1 MKRLLTIL
9 TAIILIL
16 AISLQSEAKEKSL
29 IYTIDIKKEID
40 NTTWI
45 YLHNGLSEAKQLSA
59 DAILLHMNTYGGLL
73 ESADS
78 MRTAILY
85 SPIPVYVFID
95 NNAASAGALI
105 SIACKKIYMR
115 KGANIGAATVVNQTG
130 AAWAGIAAASSCSG
144 SGLLAAFRPYL
155 LSSGYLFSS
164 RAHFSG

>member
-115 KGANIGAATVVNQTG
+115 KGI
-130 AAWAGIAAASSCSG
+130 
-144 SGLLAAFRPYL
+144 
-155 LSSGYLFSS
+155 
-164 RAHFSG
+164 

>member
-95 NNAASAGALI
+95 NNAASAGALPPPPCRRTCPQWKPRRPGRQW
-105 SIACKKIYMR
+105 SAS
-115 KGANIGAATVVNQTG
+115 
-130 AAWAGIAAASSCSG
+130 ASSPRPGRPG
-144 SGLLAAFRPYL
+144 SR
-155 LSSGYLFSS
+155 
-164 RAHFSG
+164 

>member
-9 TAIILIL
+9 TAIVLIL

-95 NNAASAGALI
+95 NNAASAGA
-105 SIACKKIYMR
+105 
-115 KGANIGAATVVNQTG
+115 
-130 AAWAGIAAASSCSG
+130 
-144 SGLLAAFRPYL
+144 
-155 LSSGYLFSS
+155 
-164 RAHFSG
+164 